1 MPKLPTG
8 YTELSYIQSTG
19 TQYVDTGLKP
29 NQDSRVLIKLSTSET
44 GSHTVFGADLSWT
57 DNGFALGVGFTHYG
71 KETGTI
77 SGVNN
82 GSPHEVDF
90 NKNIISMDGST
101 VLTMGTSTFSIPHNL
116 VLFANNRAGGIQ
128 EKTTMVLYY
137 CRIFDGDTLLRDY
150 IPCTNA
156 SGAVG
161 LYDLV
166 GKQFYGNA
174 GTGTFTAGDVV
185 VYGPSTPSSIE
196 VMTLSD
202 STAKAQWSSVDEAT
216 GYQLFINDSLV
227 ADTTNTEYVFPTIS
241 FSAYTLSVLAYNDN
255 GKSDTVKTSYNTI
268 PENPCLWLVYDR
280 TQADADRV
288 QQMIQA
294 GYQNLSLEQS
304 TEWASLMSKGSW
316 NCTDANRVGAAINF
330 IRNLL
335 TCGGLDM
342 SNVLPAPVSYD
353 TKSDIRVA
361 DVTQLQESIRQL
373 QQAFETNP
381 AIVVMV
387 PGPNWK
393 YTQANQLE
401 QNLHILYEAIKSY
414 YIWPN
419 AHDALCGG
427 DYL

>member
-8 YTELSYIQSTG
+8 YTELSYIKSTG
-19 TQYVDTGLKP
+19 TQYVDTGFKP
-29 NQDSRVLIKLSTSET
+29 NQNTRVAMKLSTSET

-57 DNGFALGVGFTHYG
+57 DDGFALGVGFTHYG

-77 SGVNN
+77 SGLNN

-101 VLTMGTSTFSIPHNL
+101 VLTMGASTFSIPYNL

-128 EKTTMVLYY
+128 EKTTMTLYY

-150 IPCTNA
+150 IPCINA

-174 GTGTFTAGDVV
+174 GTGTFTAGDAV
-185 VYGPSTPSSIE
+185 VYGPNTPSSIE
-196 VMTLSD
+196 VTTLSD
-202 STAKAQWSSVDEAT
+202 STAKVQWSSVDEAT

-227 ADTTNTEYVFPTIS
+227 ADTTNTEYVFSTIS

-255 GKSDTVKTSYNTI
+255 GKSDTVKTNYNTI

-288 QQMIQA
+288 QQMIRV
-294 GYQNLSLEQS
+294 GYQRLSLEQY

-316 NCTDANRVGAAINF
+316 NYTDANRVGAAINF

-335 TCGGLDM
+335 AGSGLDM
-342 SNVLPAPVSYD
+342 ANVLPAPVSYD
-353 TKSDIRVA
+353 TRSDIRVE
-361 DVTQLQESIRQL
+361 DVTRLQESIRQL

-381 AIVVMV
+381 TIVIMI

-401 QNLHILYEAIKSY
+401 ENLHILYEEIKSY

-419 AHDALCGG
+419 AYDALCGG

>member
-1 MPKLPTG
+1 MSKLPAG
-8 YTELSYIQSTG
+8 YTELSYIKSTG
-19 TQYVDTGLKP
+19 TQYINTGFKP
-29 NQDSRVLIKLSTSET
+29 NQNTRIAMKLSTLET

-77 SGVNN
+77 SGLNN

-90 NKNIISMDGST
+90 NKNSISMDGST
-101 VLTMGTSTFSIPHNL
+101 VLTMGASTFSITYNL

-137 CRIFDGDTLLRDY
+137 CRIYDGDTLLRDY
-150 IPCTNA
+150 IPCINE

-166 GKQFYGNA
+166 GRQFYGNT
-174 GTGTFTAGDVV
+174 GTGTFTAGDAV
-185 VYGPSTPSSIE
+185 VYGPSAPSSIE
-196 VMTLSD
+196 VKTLSD

-227 ADTTNTEYVFPTIS
+227 ADTTNTEYVFSTIL
-241 FSAYTLSVLAYNDN
+241 FSAYTLSVLAYNDD
-255 GKSDTVKTSYNTI
+255 GKSDTVTTSYNTV

-288 QQMIQA
+288 QKMIRA
-294 GYQNLSLEQS
+294 GYQSLPLEQH
-304 TEWASLMSKGSW
+304 TEWVSLMSKGSW
-316 NCTDANRVGAAINF
+316 NYTDANRVGAAINF

-335 TCGGLDM
+335 ACGGLDI
-342 SNVLPAPVSYD
+342 SNILSAPASYD
-353 TKSDIRVA
+353 TSSDIRVA

-381 AIVVMV
+381 TIVVMV